1 MILDKESKDMLDLL
15 LTSKP
20 DSPRNSFSY
29 DYICEIS
36 GIPEDDMFPIIKNLV
51 KTGFAEYA
59 YRVSSS
65 GRKDA
70 GIALTQVGL
79 KYKEINRLERRE
91 RWKERIAGFCFGVAS
106 SVIAAII
113 IKLTVG

>member
-36 GIPEDDMFPIIKNLV
+36 SIKNLV
-51 KTGFAEYA
+51 KNGFAEYA

-65 GRKDA
+65 GQKDA

>member
-1 MILDKESKDMLDLL
+1 MLDLL

-36 GIPEDDMFPIIKNLV
+36 SIDDDMFPIIKNLV
-51 KTGFAEYA
+51 KNGFAEYA

-79 KYKEINRLERRE
+79 KYKGINRLERRE
-91 RWKERIAGFCFGVAS
+91 CWKERIAGFCFGVAS

>member
-36 GIPEDDMFPIIKNLV
+36 GIPDDDMFPIIKNLV
-51 KTGFAEYA
+51 KNGFAEYA

-79 KYKEINRLERRE
+79 KYKEINRLERKE
-91 RWKERIAGFCFGVAS
+91 RWKERAFGFFSGILIT
-106 SVIAAII
+106 VIGGII
-113 IKLTVG
+113 LSWFVG